1 MATTQ
6 QIQIVAVDKTARVLG
21 NVSNRLKGIGSSVNK
36 LEAGFGGLQTKILAV
51 GSALGAAFGI
61 RKILQVSS
69 EVEQLGLRFQFLF
82 GSVEEGNKAFD
93 TLLDYASRVPFTLE
107 QIQQG
112 AGNLAVISDNA
123 EELGKN
129 LELVGNVAA
138 VTGLDFKTVSEQIQR
153 SFSGG
158 IAAAEIF
165 RERGVRALLGF
176 QNGASVTAAETEA
189 RFNEVFGPNGPF
201 GNAAN
206 VLANTYEGVLSM
218 IQDKIFKFTLALG
231 RQGGLFDFAK
241 GILGAIDQTLNE
253 SFGSIEEFAANVGQ
267 KLIEVTK
274 NIAIGTA
281 QLLDA
286 LTPVF
291 TFIKNGVN
299 NLIDFANMLPAGIKA
314 LGIVGF
320 LALGLKGKLIV
331 IAISSVFDKVI
342 AIVNGFLAV
351 MEDSLNFVTDKI
363 NSMIRDI
370 NSITGK
376 IKIPP
381 IPLIEQVAFG
391 RVSAEGIKKKFE
403 DVLGVFS
410 DDTQIKKMGEIEA
423 ATSRFISLI
432 EKVQAGNAAAKKEQ
446 EEILAKIGLSNQAEL
461 QFAATVEKVLSGV
474 KKQGEQIKGLTVDQ
488 QVSLELEKLKLD
500 EMFAQADVSKELIE
514 AKKQE
519 IEQAIRQNVLLKERK
534 TLENELRSISGAVGP
549 GILDQFDPEKARL
562 DKALET
568 LEKAKDQKIIAEEE
582 YLKAREALYA
592 QYDKQRAEQQKQQ
605 VEDTLKSIKDGT
617 IKVEQIEQLSGK
629 QRVQL
634 LGSIGKDLLSTL
646 GQTNEKAFKL
656 AKAVAIAEA
665 IVNVARG
672 ISAALALPFPF
683 NLGAAA
689 LVAAQGYAQI
699 AAIKSSQYTGPREK
713 GGPVG
718 AGQTY
723 LVGEKGP
730 ELFMP
735 NAGGT
740 IVPNNQMSQE
750 PVSVNFNIT
759 TTDARGFDQLLV
771 ERRST
776 IVGIINQA
784 MNSRGKTGVTV

>member
-1 MATTQ
+1 MAATQ
-6 QIQIVAVDKTARVLG
+6 TVQIVAVDKTARVLG
-21 NVSNRLKGIGSSVNK
+21 SVNNRLKGIGKNVSK
-36 LEAGFGGLQTKILAV
+36 LESGFGSLQGKILAV
-51 GSALGAAFGI
+51 GAALGGAFGI

-93 TLLDYASRVPFTLE
+93 ELLDYASRVPFTLE

-176 QNGASVTAAETEA
+176 SNGAKVTAAETEE
-189 RFNEVFGPNGPF
+189 RFNQVFGPNGPF
-201 GNAAN
+201 GNAAA

-281 QLLDA
+281 QLLDT

-291 TFIKNGVN
+291 NFIAKGVN
-299 NLIDFANMLPAGIKA
+299 NLIDFANMLPSGIKA

-342 AIVNGFLAV
+342 QIINGFLGV
-351 MEDSLNFVTDKI
+351 MEDSINYITDKI
-363 NSMIRDI
+363 NGMIESI
-370 NSITGK
+370 NAVSGK
-376 IKIPP
+376 VGIPE
-381 IPLIEQVAFG
+381 IPLMERIAFG
-391 RVSAEGIKKKFE
+391 RVTAEGMKKKFE

-423 ATSRFISLI
+423 ATTRFISLI
-432 EKVQAGNAAAKKEQ
+432 EKVQAGNKAAAEEQKKILQ
-446 EEILAKIGLSNQAEL
+446 ELGLSNQAEL
-461 QFAATVEKVLSGV
+461 QFVGSVEKVLAGI
-474 KKQGEQIKGLTVDQ
+474 KKQGDAIKGLTVDQ

-500 EMFAQADVSKELIE
+500 EMFAQADVSKELLE
-514 AKKQE
+514 AKKKE
-519 IEQAIRQNVLLKERK
+519 IEQAVRQNVLLKERK
-534 TLENELRSISGAVGP
+534 ALENELQSISGSLGKGV
-549 GILDQFDPEKARL
+549 LDKFDPEKARL
-562 DKALET
+562 EKSLET
-568 LEKAKDQKIIAEEE
+568 LEKAKDQKLLSEEE
-582 YLKAREALYA
+582 YLKAREALNK
-592 QYDKQRAEQQKQQ
+592 QYNQKEQERQKQQ
-605 VEDTLKSIKDGT
+605 VTDTLDAIKKGT
-617 IKVEQIEQLSGK
+617 VKVEDIEKLSGK

-634 LGSIGKDLLSTL
+634 LGNIGKDLLSTL

-665 IVNVARG
+665 VVNVARG

-699 AAIKSSQYTGPREK
+699 SAIKASQYTGPREK

-718 AGQTY
+718 AGQAY

-730 ELFMP
+730 EIFTP
-735 NAGGT
+735 NAGGQ
-740 IVPNNQMSQE
+740 IVPNNEMGGS
-750 PVSVNFNIT
+750 VTVNFNIET
-759 TTDARGFDQLLV
+759 VDARGFDSLLV
-771 ERRST
+771 ERRGT

-784 MNSRGKTGVTV
+784 VEKRGKQGVV

>member
-1 MATTQ
+1 MATQTV
-6 QIQIVAVDKTARVLG
+6 QIVAVDKTAKVLG
-21 NVSNRLKGIGSSVNK
+21 NVNNRLKGIGRSTKS
-36 LEAGFGGLQTKILAV
+36 LETGFGSLQTKILAV
-51 GSALGAAFGI
+51 GAALGTTFGI

-82 GSVEEGNKAFD
+82 GSVEEGNKAFE
-93 TLLDYASRVPFTLE
+93 TLLDFASKVPFTLQE
-107 QIQQG
+107 IQQG
-112 AGNLAVISDNA
+112 AGNLAVISDSA

-129 LELVGNVAA
+129 LQIVGNVAA

-176 QNGASVTAAETEA
+176 QNGVSVTAAETEA
-189 RFNEVFGPNGPF
+189 RFQEVFGPNGPF
-201 GNAAN
+201 GQATT

-241 GILGAIDQTLNE
+241 GILGAIDQSLDA
-253 SFGSIEEFAANVGQ
+253 SFGSIEEFAAKVGQ
-267 KLIEVTK
+267 TLIEVTK
-274 NIAIGTA
+274 NIAVGTA
-281 QLLDA
+281 RLLDA
-286 LTPVF
+286 IRPVF
-291 TFIKNGVN
+291 DFIRNGVN
-299 NLIDFANMLPAGIKA
+299 NLIDFANLLPSGIKA

-342 AIVNGFLAV
+342 AIINSFLGV
-351 MEDSLNFVTDKI
+351 MEDSLNFITDKI
-363 NSMIRDI
+363 NGLINDI
-370 NSITGK
+370 NSISGK
-376 IKIPP
+376 VGIPA
-381 IPLIEQVAFG
+381 IPLMERVAFG
-391 RVSAEGIKKKFE
+391 TVSAEGIKKKFE

-423 ATSRFISLI
+423 ATVRFLDLV
-432 EKVQAGNAAAKKEQ
+432 EQVQAGNEKAKQEQ
-446 EEILAKIGLSNQAEL
+446 EEILKKVGLSNQAEL
-461 QFAATVEKVLSGV
+461 QFVGSVEKVLAGL
-474 KKQGEQIKGLTVDQ
+474 KKQGDQIKGLTVDQ

-500 EMFAQADVSKELIE
+500 EMFAQADVSKELVDAKKAEIE
-514 AKKQE
+514 A
-519 IEQAIRQNVLLKERK
+519 AVRQNVLLKERK
-534 TLENELRSISGAVGP
+534 ALENELKTISGAVGP
-549 GILDQFDPEKARL
+549 GILDEFDPEKARL
-562 DKALET
+562 EKSLES
-568 LEKAKDQKIIAEEE
+568 LEKAKDQKLIAEEE
-582 YLKAREALYA
+582 YLKAREELNR
-592 QYDKQRAEQQKQQ
+592 QYDEKERARQKQQ
-605 VEDTLKSIKDGT
+605 VEDTLVKIKEGT
-617 IKVEQIEQLSGK
+617 ARTQDIEKLSGK

-634 LGSIGKDLLSTL
+634 LGSIGKDLLNTL

-656 AKAVAIAEA
+656 AKAVALAEA
-665 IVNVARG
+665 VVNVARG

-689 LVAAQGYAQI
+689 LVAAQGFAQI
-699 AAIKSSQYTGPREK
+699 QAIRSSQYTGPREK
-713 GGPVG
+713 GGPVE
-718 AGQTY
+718 AGQSY

-730 ELFMP
+730 ELFTP
-735 NAGGT
+735 NAGGQIT
-740 IVPNNQMSQE
+740 PNNAMGDQVE
-750 PVSVNFNIT
+750 VNFNIT

>member
-1 MATTQ
+1 MATQQ

-21 NVSNRLKGIGSSVNK
+21 NVSNRLKGIGRSTKS
-36 LEAGFGGLQTKILAV
+36 LETGFGSLQTKILAV
-51 GSALGAAFGI
+51 GAALGTTFGI

-82 GSVEEGNKAFD
+82 GSVEEGNKAFE
-93 TLLDYASRVPFTLE
+93 TLLDFASKVPFTLQE
-107 QIQQG
+107 IQQG
-112 AGNLAVISDNA
+112 AGNLAVISKNA
-123 EELGKN
+123 EELGEN
-129 LELVGNVAA
+129 LQIVGNVAA

-176 QNGASVTAAETEA
+176 SNGAKVSAAETEA

-201 GNAAN
+201 GQATT

-274 NIAIGTA
+274 NIAVGTA

-286 LTPVF
+286 LQPVF
-291 TFIKNGVN
+291 SFIKNGVN
-299 NLIDFANMLPAGIKA
+299 NLIDFANQLPSGIKA

-320 LALGLKGKLIV
+320 LALGIKGKLIV
-331 IAISSVFDKVI
+331 VAISSVFDKVI
-342 AIVNGFLAV
+342 QIINGFLDI
-351 MEDSLNFVTDKI
+351 MEDSINFIVEGI
-363 NSMIRDI
+363 NDMIRSI
-370 NSITGK
+370 NAVSGK
-376 IKIPP
+376 VKIPP
-381 IPLIEQVAFG
+381 IPLMEQIAFG
-391 RVSAEGIKKKFE
+391 DVSAEGIKKKFE

-423 ATSRFISLI
+423 ATVRFLELTDKVI
-432 EKVQAGNAAAKKEQ
+432 EGNKKAKEEQ
-446 EEILAKIGLSNQAEL
+446 EKILKTLGLSNQAEL
-461 QFAATVEKVLSGV
+461 QFAGNVEKVLEGIR
-474 KKQGEQIKGLTVDQ
+474 KQGQQIKGLTVDQ
-488 QVSLELEKLKLD
+488 QVSLELERLKLD
-500 EMFAQADVSKELIE
+500 EMFAQAGVAKELVD
-514 AKKQE
+514 AKKAE

-534 TLENELRSISGAVGP
+534 ALETELRSLSGQLGTKV
-549 GILDQFDPEKARL
+549 LKEFDPEKARM
-562 DKALET
+562 DKALDT
-568 LEKAKDQKIIAEEE
+568 LEKAKDQKIISEEE

-592 QYDKQRAEQQKQQ
+592 QYDKKRAESQKQQ

-718 AGQTY
+718 AGQTF

-730 ELFMP
+730 ELFTP
-735 NAGGT
+735 NAGGQIT
-740 IVPNNQMSQE
+740 PNNQLGGE
-750 PVSVNFNIT
+750 VNVNFNIQT
-759 TTDARGFDQLLV
+759 VDASDFDTLLV
-771 ERRST
+771 ERRGT
-776 IVGIINQA
+776 IVGIINSA
-784 MNSRGKTGVTV
+784 MERRGKMGVA